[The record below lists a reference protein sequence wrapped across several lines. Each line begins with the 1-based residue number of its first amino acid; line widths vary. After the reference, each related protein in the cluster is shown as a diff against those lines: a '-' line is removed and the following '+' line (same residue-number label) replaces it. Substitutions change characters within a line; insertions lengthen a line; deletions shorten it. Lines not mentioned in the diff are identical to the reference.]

1 MPQKSKSGTTT
12 VEESVESATKSPM
25 PRTTPRGREKIGR
38 AADGGPINR
47 AAGWLARHA
56 YFAQH
61 RSVAATTLPARV
73 LWQTAMTPNG
83 ERPGPEVVA
92 EVARRFEKLLAR
104 DVENVDAGFYPR
116 EVLFGFPLGRY
127 LRKWPVALAE
137 FPRIWWRSRREA
149 HDELPAEVR
158 RDAYPSY
165 YLRTFHWQTD
175 GWFSDRSADLYD
187 AEVEFLF
194 GGTADIMRRMSIPP
208 LVESL
213 RGRSRPRI
221 LDVGCGTGRFLKQ
234 LAAAFPDARLYGVD
248 LSPYYLRRAHAV
260 VGEDAAEL
268 SLLAENAESLPFP
281 DGYFDAVS
289 CVFLFHELPKR
300 ARRKVMNEMARVV
313 RPGGTVVVC
322 DSTQMADSAGLGVV
336 LESFPQTYHEPY
348 YKSYLRD
355 DLTGIARESGLTV
368 EGAETHFVSRVVA
381 ARRPRSQ
388 TKSQSP
394 RMVSV
399 K

>member
-1 MPQKSKSGTTT
+1 MPAQSQSGTPAREAT
-12 VEESVESATKSPM
+12 VESAPKSAAA
-25 PRTTPRGREKIGR
+25 RATPRGRGITDDSAG
-38 AADGGPINR
+38 GGPINR
-47 AAGWLARHA
+47 AAGWLARQA

-73 LWQTAMTPNG
+73 LWQTAMTPDG
-83 ERPGPEVVA
+83 ERPGPEVIA
-92 EVARRFEKLLAR
+92 EVAKRFEKLLER
-104 DVENVDAGFYPR
+104 DVANVDAGYYPQ

-149 HDELPAEVR
+149 HDELPAEIPR
-158 RDAYPSY
+158 EAYPSY

-208 LVESL
+208 MVESL
-213 RGRSRPRI
+213 RGKSRPRV

-234 LAAAFPDARLYGVD
+234 LAAAFPQARLYGVD

-260 VGEDAAEL
+260 VGADAAEL
-268 SLLAENAESLPFP
+268 SLVAENAEALPFP

-300 ARRKVMNEMARVV
+300 ARRKVMSEMARVV

-322 DSTQMADSAGLGVV
+322 DSTQMADSAELRVV

-355 DLTGIARESGLTV
+355 DLADIARESGLTV
-368 EGAETHFVSRVVA
+368 EAAETHFVSRVVA

-394 RMVSV
+394 RIVSV

>member
-1 MPQKSKSGTTT
+1 MSGRSQPGTTAM
-12 VEESVESATKSPM
+12 EEAVGSETKEVR
-25 PRTTPRGREKIGR
+25 PRRRPRSRENAG
-38 AADGGPINR
+38 AAVGSGPIPR
-47 AAGWLARHA
+47 AAGWLARQA

-83 ERPGPEVVA
+83 ERPGPDVVA
-92 EVARRFEKLLAR
+92 EVATRFEKLLER
-104 DVENVDAGFYPR
+104 DVENVDAGYYPR
-116 EVLFGFPLGRY
+116 DLLFGFPLGRY
-127 LRKWPVALAE
+127 LRKWPLALAE
-137 FPRIWWRSRREA
+137 FPRIWWRSRRDA
-149 HDELPAEVR
+149 HDELPAGVR

-234 LAAAFPDARLYGVD
+234 LATAVPDARLYGVD

-260 VGEDAAEL
+260 AGEDAAEL
-268 SLLAENAESLPFP
+268 SLVAENAEAMPFP
-281 DGYFDAVS
+281 DSYFDAVS
-289 CVFLFHELPKR
+289 CVFMFHELPKR
-300 ARRKVMNEMARVV
+300 ARRKVMSEMARVV

-322 DSTQMADSAGLGVV
+322 DSTQMADSAGLRVV
-336 LESFPQTYHEPY
+336 LESFPRTYHEPY

-355 DLTGIARESGLTV
+355 DLAGIARESGLSV
-368 EGAETHFVSRVVA
+368 ASAETHFVSRVVA
-381 ARRPRSQ
+381 ATRPRSQ

-394 RMVSV
+394 KIARV

>member
-12 VEESVESATKSPM
+12 VEESVESSTKSPM